1 MHPPWLRLPV
11 QERGPRAPHLQRVS
25 ELVCCWLQF
34 RQTDDNIVWAADN
47 QGGTPPPRPTRSI
60 KTFLSFDTRDFKLA
74 GAIVPDK
81 ACLSA
86 LVNLILLAVTIPSR
100 CFRLSLGKLCFYL
113 IGSQHLAD
121 IFWPFIHSL
130 ELSANCRHF
139 EKIIQHVFIVTDP
152 VSMSAVKDSW
162 KFRFTRPWLHVRVG
176 SDMSMETQELT

>member
-1 MHPPWLRLPV
+1 MR
-11 QERGPRAPHLQRVS
+11 
-25 ELVCCWLQF
+25 
-34 RQTDDNIVWAADN
+34 T
-47 QGGTPPPRPTRSI
+47 I

-113 IGSQHLAD
+113 IESQHLAD

-152 VSMSAVKDSW
+152 VSMSAIKDSW
-162 KFRFTRPWLHVRVG
+162 KFCFTRSWLNVRVG